1 MDSCWEYRKQRKE
14 RLYDALF
21 EYFDHDE
28 TQTLLDDIQD
38 FITEQIKYHQSKIFE
53 LTDFSDHFKL

>member
-1 MDSCWEYRKQRKE
+1 MDSCLGYRKQRKE

-28 TQTLLDDIQD
+28 TETFLDDIQD
-38 FITEQIKYHQSKIFE
+38 FIAEQTKYHSDKI
-53 LTDFSDHFKL
+53 LDLSYFSVHLKS

>member
-1 MDSCWEYRKQRKE
+1 MDSCLEYEKQRKG

-38 FITEQIKYHQSKIFE
+38 FVEEQAKYHSDKFSE
-53 LTDFSDHFKL
+53 LTNFSDRFKS

>member
-1 MDSCWEYRKQRKE
+1 MDSCWEYMKQRKE

-28 TQTLLDDIQD
+28 TQTLIDDIQD
-38 FITEQIKYHQSKIFE
+38 LLEEQKKYHSDKLLE
-53 LTDFSDHFKL
+53 LADFSHRFKS

>member
-38 FITEQIKYHQSKIFE
+38 FLVEQTKYHSDKILE
-53 LTDFSDHFKL
+53 LTDFSDRFKL